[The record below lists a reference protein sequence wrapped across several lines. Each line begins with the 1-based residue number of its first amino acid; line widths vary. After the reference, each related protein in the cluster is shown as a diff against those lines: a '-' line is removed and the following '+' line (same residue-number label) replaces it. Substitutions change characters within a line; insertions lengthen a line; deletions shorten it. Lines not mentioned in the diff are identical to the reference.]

1 MFGIKKNAK
10 KKGGSSDSRISKKVR
25 LKVLFGISLAL
36 LLVLFLRLGYI
47 MFIQAPELEELAH
60 EQWTRE
66 VTISAD
72 RGSILDST
80 GEVLAQSAT
89 VKSVLAYPKDIDD
102 PREIASLLAGI
113 LEMDEEELF
122 TKLSDKS
129 KSEIWIKRQITDE
142 QEDKIREL
150 GLTEKGIGFFSD
162 VKRYYPYGSFLSQVL
177 GYTNV
182 DGEGQ
187 EGLEKQFEKYLAGY
201 DGTALALVDAQQNT
215 ITGSE
220 QVYIE
225 AQDGYN
231 VNLTIDAAV
240 QSFAENAAREAY
252 EINEA
257 SKVVAIVMDPK
268 DSDILAMVNYP
279 EADLNDLPRSDI
291 ELLNELSRNSAVT
304 DAYEPGSTFKTI
316 TTASALDSGVTSLDD
331 SFTCSGVKVVNGEG
345 IKCWRSSRPHGTQT
359 LTQAVEN
366 SCNPAFMEM
375 ALEMGTEQF
384 YEYIYNFGFG
394 SKTGI
399 NASADG
405 AGIVRDSKY
414 VTDSD
419 LARIGFGQSVA
430 VTPLQLI
437 NAFSA
442 VVNGGTL
449 NTPRIVQSLTDKD
462 GKVIEEYPTETV
474 RQVISADTSEKM
486 RGILESVV
494 ANGSGSN
501 GQIEGYRVGGKTGTA
516 QMYENGKIVEGQV
529 ISSFICCAP
538 ADDPEYAVL
547 FVVYEPKV
555 AVTFGS
561 VVAAPFAK
569 DIMEQC
575 LKYAGIPPT
584 EVSAEDQATVQVPD
598 IIGMTTEEAQQA
610 MKQADL
616 FLDCEAHESLI
627 TAQSPV
633 AGTRVKKGST
643 VAAITS
649 DTYAELTRN
658 DEVPDVVGMTAI
670 DAYNK
675 LKEAGLNMQVL
686 EESHGNTVVEKQEPA
701 AGEQYNAGDT
711 VTVTLGPAK
720 TED

>member
-1 MFGIKKNAK
+1 MF
-10 KKGGSSDSRISKKVR
+10 
-25 LKVLFGISLAL
+25 F
-36 LLVLFLRLGYI
+36 
-47 MFIQAPELEELAH
+47 QATELEELAH

-72 RGSILDST
+72 RGSILDCT
-80 GEVLAQSAT
+80 GEVLAQSST
-89 VKSVLAYPKDIDD
+89 VKSVLAYPKDITDA
-102 PREIASLLAGI
+102 REIASLLSGI

-122 TKLSDKS
+122 NKLGDTS
-129 KSEIWIKRQITDE
+129 KSEVWIKRQISDE
-142 QEDKIREL
+142 QEMKIREL
-150 GLTEKGIGFFSD
+150 GLTERGIGFFSD

-177 GYTNV
+177 GYTNI

-187 EGLEKQFEKYLAGY
+187 EGLEKQYEKYLAGY

-220 QVYIE
+220 QVYIT

-231 VNLTIDAAV
+231 INLTIDAAV

-291 ELLNELSRNSAVT
+291 ELLNELSRNSAVV

-316 TTASALDSGVTSLDD
+316 TTASALDSGITSMDD
-331 SFTCSGVKVVNGEG
+331 SFTCTGTKIVNGEG

-359 LTQAVEN
+359 LTEAVEN

-375 ALEMGTEQF
+375 ALEMGTDRF
-384 YEYIYNFGFG
+384 YEYISNFGFG
-394 SKTGI
+394 SRTGI
-399 NASADG
+399 NYSADG

-414 VTDSD
+414 VTESD

-449 NTPRIVQSLTDKD
+449 HTPRLVQSLTDDD
-462 GKVIEEYPTETV
+462 GMVIEEYPAESV
-474 RQVISADTSEKM
+474 RQVISAETSEKM

-516 QMYENGKIVEGQV
+516 QMYENGKIVQGQV

-538 ADDPEYAVL
+538 ADEPEYAVL

-575 LKYAGIPPT
+575 LKYAGIPAA
-584 EVSAEDQATVQVPD
+584 EVPSEEQATVPVPS
-598 IIGMTTEEAQQA
+598 IIGKTAGEAA
-610 MKQADL
+610 EIMKNAGL
-616 FLDCEAHESLI
+616 FLDCEAHEDMI

-633 AGTRVKKGST
+633 EGTRVKKGST
-643 VAAITS
+643 VAAVTS
-649 DTYAELTRN
+649 ESGVDVTQS
-658 DEVPDVVGMTAI
+658 DSVPDVTGMTALE
-670 DAYNK
+670 AYNA
-675 LKEAGLNMQVL
+675 LKEAGLNMQIAD
-686 EESHGNTVVEKQEPA
+686 ESHGNTVVKDQTPS
-701 AGEQYNAGDT
+701 AGSKYNAGDT
-711 VTVTLGPAK
+711 VTVFLGEAK
-720 TED
+720 PEETEE